1 MVNMPFLYNLLVTSH
16 FKLICKTKEDW
27 KENKFWKTIKI
38 DDKLSAK
45 ISVLLSNRGV
55 Y

>member
-1 MVNMPFLYNLLVTSH
+1 MPFLYNLLVTSH
-16 FKLICKTKEDW
+16 FKLIGETIKEEW

-45 ISVLLSNRGV
+45 ISALLSNRGV